1 MGDCPH
7 AMSCMCWLQYLQN
20 PITGNTSYG
29 TGNATCTGTV
39 LFLVT
44 LPVQV
49 LQKQGYHT
57 SKLTLLVLRRTIP
70 VMYFFNDVIGNSEIS

>member
-1 MGDCPH
+1 MLVTIP
-7 AMSCMCWLQYLQN
+7 AN

-39 LFLVT
+39 IFLVM

-49 LQKQGYHT
+49 LQKQGYH
-57 SKLTLLVLRRTIP
+57 
-70 VMYFFNDVIGNSEIS
+70 IG